1 MRIAI
6 IGLGRMGRALAD
18 RLLDDSHEVS
28 VWNRTP
34 GRAAEL
40 QERGARVLGSVD
52 DVHEESDAVLLCLAD
67 DRSTL
72 DVATPKGEARASWAQ
87 TLVVNTA
94 TVAPD
99 AITALVKA
107 YGDRFVAAEILGAPQ
122 ASARV
127 LPHLSLAARRQP
139 VRRWRRCGTCSPV
152 RSMSV
157 TARRPRRS

>member
-40 QERGARVLGSVD
+40 QERGARVLGSAD

-67 DRSTL
+67 AAAPSTWRL
-72 DVATPKGEARASWAQ
+72 RRVRRGRAGHRPWWS
-87 TLVVNTA
+87 T
-94 TVAPD
+94 
-99 AITALVKA
+99 
-107 YGDRFVAAEILGAPQ
+107 R
-122 ASARV
+122 R
-127 LPHLSLAARRQP
+127 LSLP
-139 VRRWRRCGTCSPV
+139 TPSLPL
-152 RSMSV
+152 
-157 TARRPRRS
+157 